1 MSVTEAT
8 AQANPSWWSRSGP
21 TGEADPSGPE
31 TGGTDESLG
40 FADFIDII
48 NPLQHL
54 PVIGTLYRE
63 LTGDTMSETA
73 RMAGGVVWGGPAG
86 LVGALANTITERE
99 SGGDLGA
106 TALAM
111 ARGGVTGDDPAA
123 PAADPATALAA
134 APESAA
140 SPTPLGPPSPAVAQ
154 FAAAAPAA
162 GGGAQPVLASVSPGS
177 PASAAAQEFSGNA
190 ASRLD
195 AFIQRASAVRTAD
208 QVPVRDA
215 VKSSAGAE
223 LTATAAAMK
232 SAPPRASTAAASSE
246 PHRLE
251 TATPLRL
258 ASDGNTDVA
267 HWMMRALDRY
277 ETMKTTEQ
285 S

>member
-111 ARGGVTGDDPAA
+111 ARGGVAGDDPAA
-123 PAADPATALAA
+123 PAADPATALAS
-134 APESAA
+134 APTSAI
-140 SPTPLGPPSPAVAQ
+140 PTPLGPPSPAVAQ
-154 FAAAAPAA
+154 FAAAAPS
-162 GGGAQPVLASVSPGS
+162 GGADAQPGLASVSN
-177 PASAAAQEFSGNA
+177 PAADSAPAQEFSGNA

>member
-8 AQANPSWWSRSGP
+8 AQANPSWWSTSGP

-54 PVIGTLYRE
+54 PVVGTLYRE

-111 ARGGVTGDDPAA
+111 ARGGVAGDDPAA
-123 PAADPATALAA
+123 PAADPETALAA
-134 APESAA
+134 APASAA
-140 SPTPLGPPSPAVAQ
+140 PTPLGPPSPAVAQ
-154 FAAAAPAA
+154 FAAAAPA
-162 GGGAQPVLASVSPGS
+162 GGAGAQPALASVSNPAA
-177 PASAAAQEFSGNA
+177 ASAAAQEFSGNA

-215 VKSSAGAE
+215 VQSRAGAE

-232 SAPPRASTAAASSE
+232 SAPPRAPTAAASAPDRSE
-246 PHRLE
+246 AP
-251 TATPLRL
+251 APLRL

>member
-8 AQANPSWWSRSGP
+8 AQANPSWWSKSGP

-54 PVIGTLYRE
+54 PVIGSLYRE

-86 LVGALANTITERE
+86 LVGALANTIAERE
-99 SGGDLGA
+99 TGGDLGA

-111 ARGGVTGDDPAA
+111 ARGEALGDAPGDTPAS
-123 PAADPATALAA
+123 PDADTAIALAA
-134 APESAA
+134 APAPSAEV
-140 SPTPLGPPSPAVAQ
+140 PTAVAQ
-154 FAAAAPAA
+154 FAAATPAPVSAT
-162 GGGAQPVLASVSPGS
+162 ASRTADSS
-177 PASAAAQEFSGNA
+177 AQEFSGNA
-190 ASRLD
+190 ANRLD

-208 QVPVRDA
+208 QAPLRDA
-215 VKSSAGAE
+215 ARGRAGTD
-223 LTATAAAMK
+223 LTATAN
-232 SAPPRASTAAASSE
+232 APQGSE
-246 PHRLE
+246 NP
-251 TATPLRL
+251 TPLKL